1 MIIFDLNPCL
11 RCCRRSAWNHHAF
24 LLRLAYKN
32 LSSKLIHVNRVSS
45 SPAPRASKLL
55 HRLCSHSLRSEAAL
69 KVFFGYMP
77 HLSFFLPEQI
87 QQNNPTA
94 FNYYATVA
102 TNLTLPWNPL
112 VLAIGSMSKLPKVT
126 MLCYN
131 IYGELHN
138 GKKGAEDIMGT
149 RF

>member
-1 MIIFDLNPCL
+1 
-11 RCCRRSAWNHHAF
+11 
-24 LLRLAYKN
+24 
-32 LSSKLIHVNRVSS
+32 
-45 SPAPRASKLL
+45 
-55 HRLCSHSLRSEAAL
+55 
-69 KVFFGYMP
+69 MP
-77 HLSFFLPEQI
+77 HMSFFLSEQI

-94 FNYYATVA
+94 FKYYATVA

-138 GKKGAEDIMGT
+138 GKKGAEDIMGA